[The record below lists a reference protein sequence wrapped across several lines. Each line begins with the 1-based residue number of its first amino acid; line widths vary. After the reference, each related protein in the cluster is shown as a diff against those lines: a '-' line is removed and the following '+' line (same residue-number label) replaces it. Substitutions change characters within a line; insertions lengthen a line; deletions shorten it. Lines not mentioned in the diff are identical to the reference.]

1 MSNYNLKT
9 PDRPAGLLQAVE
21 KLMYW
26 AQVSL
31 PAVYGE
37 ELTYAKEQGKMAAK
51 INEVVEQLNV
61 NTEWTE
67 YLLNE
72 GVEAE
77 TVTYINELITNGT
90 ISSLINN
97 ELLRD
102 INNQVVINKNN
113 ITSLQTTKADK
124 TAIENIISGTVKGV
138 YQNLAALQSA
148 FPNGAQGIYVTT
160 DNGHWYYYNSGWQDG
175 GVYNSVALSGQLKY
189 QLQDYSGYTLASSS
203 TRLYFY
209 NNVYV
214 EKGTIVIMT
223 NPNYWVYVGSADGS
237 TTYIT
242 YTTSFYCY
250 ADFDSARF
258 GVRKRDNTAFTQLE
272 AEEALSSLIFL
283 GNNIDMQGE
292 EIPALKQLLNHQHVD
307 TNYHANGSASTVMDA
322 VPENGTTCV
331 TYPGWEVALNYSA
344 PIFPP
349 SSITNTPWFSG
360 LFVITPKVEQI
371 KIRYKNPVTNTYV
384 GNGNQPFP
392 FFILNKNR
400 NLLSYEDVQRLKQ
413 PSHKNLDWYNASTNR
428 ARIIYPIPNIG
439 NAKKIFT
446 TNGFQIAP
454 FNGEAALAG
463 WSESCDVNM
472 SDITNYV
479 IRKNDNS
486 LFGYSEVTENINF
499 YNGTEIGG
507 NESSAGSSGLVKKYV
522 NSETGN
528 DEYSGNTPSLPKK
541 TINAAL
547 LEGDIILCRAGDYF
561 ETFNLSDKQFLYIGS
576 DQLTSY
582 SADVKDRPLVNII
595 NGEEITVNQSGD
607 LLTCSYTPE
616 TGSRFDNVFIN
627 KSLAPIV
634 GGRSEGYNATINA
647 YNGNFAQSKSLKP
660 VLTIEEV
667 QATKGTF
674 TLINNLIS
682 INPFDGSDFRYFIP
696 SANNTSFLRI
706 TNLTLEDCNF
716 IGGYDRVVAAIR
728 CNNSLFNNC
737 RFSMSAL
744 SDGLGLDFT
753 NGTLNNC
760 ISFANRNDGFNIH
773 YYGETH
779 FNNCSGLYNRDD
791 GISHHDGTVGFINGG
806 EWAYS
811 GKGGISPTYGSI
823 INCQGVYTHDNNF
836 GLYQIST
843 NDRPTRNI
851 LWEGCCAVNNIT
863 DIRISRDQVVAINC
877 VYKTKSVDN
886 GGSLTEYGSTVLT

>member
-1 MSNYNLKT
+1 MADYNLKT
-9 PDRPAGLLQAVE
+9 PERPVGLLQAVE

-72 GVEAE
+72 GVETE
-77 TVTYINELITNGT
+77 TIVYINELLNNGT
-90 ISSLINN
+90 LASLINN
-97 ELLRD
+97 ELLRS
-102 INNQVVINKNN
+102 INNQVEINKNN
-113 ITSLQTTKADK
+113 ITSLQTSKADK
-124 TAIENIISGTVKGV
+124 SEIGNIISGTVKGV
-138 YQNLAALQSA
+138 YDNLAALQA
-148 FPNGAQGIYVTT
+148 AYPNGAQGIYVTS
-160 DNGHWYYYNSGWQDG
+160 DNGHWYYYNDGWKDG
-175 GVYNSVALSGQLKY
+175 GVYNSYALGNQLKY
-189 QLQDYSGYTLASSS
+189 QLGDYSGYTISN
-203 TRLYFY
+203 TRVYFFK
-209 NNVYV
+209 NVNV
-214 EKGTIVIMT
+214 KKGTIVIMT
-223 NPNYWVYVGSADGS
+223 NPNYWVYVGSADGQ
-237 TTYIT
+237 TTHVT

-250 ADFDSARF
+250 SDFNDSRF
-258 GVRKRDNTAFTQLE
+258 GVRKRDNSAFTQLE
-272 AEEALSSLIFL
+272 AEKALSALIIL
-283 GNNIDMQGE
+283 GDNVDMQGDN
-292 EIPALKQLLNHQHVD
+292 IPELKNLLNHQHVD
-307 TNYHANGSASTVMDA
+307 TNYNANGSASTVMNTI
-322 VPENGTTCV
+322 PENGTICM
-331 TYPGWEVALNYSA
+331 TYPGWEVSLNYSA
-344 PIFPP
+344 PIYPP
-349 SSITNTPWFSG
+349 SSVINTPWFSG
-360 LFVITPKVEQI
+360 LFVITPTI
-371 KIRYKNPVTNTYV
+371 NHIGIRFKDPVTNTYV
-384 GNGNQPFP
+384 GNGDQPFP
-392 FFILNKNR
+392 FYILNKNSE
-400 NLLSYEDVQRLKQ
+400 LMSYEDVQRLKQ
-413 PSHKNLDWYNASTNR
+413 PSHKNLDWYYAGTNR

-439 NAKKIFT
+439 SATKIYT

-454 FNGEAALAG
+454 FNGNNALAG
-463 WSESCDVNM
+463 WGESCDVNIPN
-472 SDITNYV
+472 ITNYA

-486 LFGYSEVTENINF
+486 LFDYGEVTDNINF
-499 YNGTEIGG
+499 YNGTEIGI
-507 NESSAGSSGLVKKYV
+507 NESSTTASGLRTVYV
-522 NSETGN
+522 NSQTGN
-528 DEYSGNTPSLPKK
+528 DDYSGSAPSVPKK

-547 LEGDIILCRAGDYF
+547 LNGDIILCRAGDYF
-561 ETFNLSDKQFLYIGS
+561 ETIALSDRQYLYIGS

-582 SADVKDRPLVNII
+582 SADVENRPLVNII
-595 NGEEITVNQSGD
+595 NGEEITVNQSGN

-634 GGRSEGYNATINA
+634 EGRSEGYNATINA

-674 TLINNLIS
+674 TLINNLIT

-696 SANNTSFLRI
+696 SANNNSFLRI

-728 CNNSLFNNC
+728 CNNLLFNNC

-744 SDGLGLDFT
+744 LDGLGLDFT

-791 GISHHDGTVGFINGG
+791 GISHHEGTVGFINGG

-823 INCQGVYTHDNNF
+823 VNCQGVYTHDNNF
-836 GLYQIST
+836 GLYQINT
-843 NDRPTRNI
+843 NDHPARNI

-863 DIRISRDQVVAINC
+863 DIRISKDQVVGINC
-877 VYKTKSVDN
+877 VYKTKNVDA
-886 GGSLTEYGSTVLT
+886 GGQFTEYGSTVLT